1 MRITAMDD
9 WAWKHQTA
17 EIDAGATLGA
27 GTKLW
32 HFSHVCEGA
41 VIGKDCTL
49 GQNVYVGP
57 NVHIGDCCRI
67 QNNVSVYEGVTL
79 EDDVF
84 VGPSVVFTNVKRPQ
98 AGKRADCYIPTLVR
112 RGAVIGANATI
123 VCGVTLG
130 EGCFVGAG
138 AVVTHDVMPGEE
150 VRGVPARPVS

>member
-1 MRITAMDD
+1 MIFHPHPSACVETEAVGEGTRI
-9 WAWKHQTA
+9 
-17 EIDAGATLGA
+17 
-27 GTKLW
+27 W
-32 HFSHVCEGA
+32 HFCHVCAGA
-41 VIGKDCTL
+41 VIGEDCTL

-57 NVHIGDCCRI
+57 NVRIGDRCRI

-98 AGKRADCYIPTLVR
+98 AGKRADGYIPTLVR
-112 RGAVIGANATI
+112 RGAIIGANATI

-138 AVVTHDVMPGEE
+138 AVVTHDVMPGQE